1 MDLYAYANIDNLE
14 EVMKVNNIE
23 VPRLR
28 GLRLM
33 ANEHSVT
40 KIDISKTA
48 KNIGLWDCQS
58 ACCSGFKW
66 NASWVEY
73 SSKTKEIE
81 KKYLVFENGNPV
93 DIRWDKVHGK
103 KRKLFKYRMKKAK
116 QRVEE
121 QYAMFNKYAGRND
134 VLYIHAR
141 IGGGNW
147 NWYNCDEAIKAQPWF
162 LDVVGDAS
170 DCTYVDIY
178 AKIEEVE
185 NETD

>member
-33 ANEHSVT
+33 ANEQSVT
-40 KIDISKTA
+40 KNDISETA
-48 KNIGLWDCQS
+48 KNIGLWDCQN

-66 NASWVEY
+66 NASLVEY
-73 SSKTKEIE
+73 SSKTRAIE
-81 KKYLVFENGNPV
+81 KKYLVFENGNAV

-103 KRKLFKYRMKKAK
+103 KRKLFKYNMKKAR

-147 NWYNCDEAIKAQPWF
+147 NWYNCDDVIKAQPWF
-162 LDVVGDAS
+162 LDVVEDAF

-178 AKIEEVE
+178 AKIGEVTEE
-185 NETD
+185 